1 MIEYPYYSKKTEA
14 MQVDHFKEEIIV
26 RKRRGLF
33 NLLLTLITLSMAGA
47 GLMAAIYL
55 VRIQGTLLTPS
66 FSVWDIVI
74 FLVFAL
80 IVVGLFYIRVNIRV
94 EYEYSFTNGEL
105 DVDKVINNTKRKRLL
120 TVDMRKIERMAP
132 VEDES
137 YAAYDADAQMKR
149 TYAIINRYSQIY
161 YVVWGEGTNRQM
173 LLMEPSR
180 EMVEMMRQYNAK
192 NIIPA
197 QEPGEA

>member
-80 IVVGLFYIRVNIRV
+80 IVVGLHQRRAGCRQGRQQHQAQASADGGYAEDRK
-94 EYEYSFTNGEL
+94 NGAGGR
-105 DVDKVINNTKRKRLL
+105 RKLRRL
-120 TVDMRKIERMAP
+120 
-132 VEDES
+132 
-137 YAAYDADAQMKR
+137 
-149 TYAIINRYSQIY
+149 
-161 YVVWGEGTNRQM
+161 
-173 LLMEPSR
+173 
-180 EMVEMMRQYNAK
+180 
-192 NIIPA
+192 
-197 QEPGEA
+197 

>member
-1 MIEYPYYSKKTEA
+1 

-74 FLVFAL
+74 FLVFTL
-80 IVVGLFYIRVNIRV
+80 LVVGLFYIRVNIRV

-105 DVDKVINNTKRKRLL
+105 DVDKVINNT
-120 TVDMRKIERMAP
+120 V
-132 VEDES
+132 
-137 YAAYDADAQMKR
+137 Y
-149 TYAIINRYSQIY
+149 IIIIVSTLYICINNIVRAHICI
-161 YVVWGEGTNRQM
+161 VV
-173 LLMEPSR
+173 
-180 EMVEMMRQYNAK
+180 
-192 NIIPA
+192 
-197 QEPGEA
+197 

>member
-1 MIEYPYYSKKTEA
+1 M
-14 MQVDHFKEEIIV
+14 DHFKEEIIV
-26 RKRRGLF
+26 RKKRGLF

-55 VRIQGTLLTPS
+55 VRIQGTMFTPS
-66 FSVWDIVI
+66 FSVWDIVV

-80 IVVGLFYIRVNIRV
+80 IVLGLFYIRVNIRV

-105 DVDKVINNTKRKRLL
+105 DVDKVVNNTKRLL
-120 TVDMRKIERMAP
+120 TVDMRKIEKMAP

-137 YAAYDADAQMKR
+137 YAAYDADTQMKR

-161 YVVWGEGTNRQM
+161 YVVWGEGANRQM

-197 QEPGEA
+197 GEPDEA

>member
-1 MIEYPYYSKKTEA
+1 M
-14 MQVDHFKEEIIV
+14 DHFKEEIIV

-66 FSVWDIVI
+66 FSVWDIVV

-105 DVDKVINNTKRKRLL
+105 DVDKVVNNTKRKRLL
-120 TVDMRKIERMAP
+120 TVD
-132 VEDES
+132 
-137 YAAYDADAQMKR
+137 
-149 TYAIINRYSQIY
+149 
-161 YVVWGEGTNRQM
+161 
-173 LLMEPSR
+173 
-180 EMVEMMRQYNAK
+180 
-192 NIIPA
+192 
-197 QEPGEA
+197 